1 MAAKTKPETTKTVK
15 LSSPILRGEQTF
27 DEIAVNKPNVL
38 ALKGLTMLDVMQ
50 MNTDAMMQ
58 LLPRVTAPMLNKAD
72 FATME
77 VADFIELAATAVGF
91 LAKNSEATATENAA

>member
-1 MAAKTKPETTKTVK
+1 MATKTKPETQKTVI
-15 LSSPILRGEQTF
+15 LSTPILRGEKAF
-27 DEIAVNKPNVL
+27 NEITVNKPNVL

-58 LLPRVTAPMLNKAD
+58 LLPRITSPMLSKAD

-77 VADFIELAATAVGF
+77 AADFIELGASAVSF
-91 LAKNSEATATENAA
+91 LAKNSEANATEE